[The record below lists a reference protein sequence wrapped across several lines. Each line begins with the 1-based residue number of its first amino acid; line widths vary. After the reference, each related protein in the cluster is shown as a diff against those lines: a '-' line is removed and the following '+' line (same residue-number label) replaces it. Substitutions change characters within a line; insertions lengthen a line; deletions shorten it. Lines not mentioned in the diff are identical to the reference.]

1 VLGGGLSN
9 LIDRLLRGG
18 VIIDFVVITVGPIKT
33 AIFNVADLTIFV
45 GLVILV
51 LSNLS
56 LPSKSSQESV

>member
-1 VLGGGLSN
+1 
-9 LIDRLLRGG
+9 
-18 VIIDFVVITVGPIKT
+18 VVITVGPIKT